1 MQQPKHLSRSS
12 SASGSDEW
20 ARRLTIV
27 LGAPLALLVSGLAFI
42 QFL

>member
-1 MQQPKHLSRSS
+1 MERPTGHNQSGGGRSP
-12 SASGSDEW
+12 DEW

-27 LGAPLALLVSGLAFI
+27 LGAPLALIVSALALF